1 MRRYLRR
8 KFPLVALLFVG
19 LVTGRAQVVTE
30 TFANSTAPGW
40 VFSGNGFT
48 PALTSGTADPTGNGW
63 LRLTSAG
70 TNQATSAFFDTA
82 FSATNATVFASFEF
96 ASWGGNGADGITF
109 FLFDGSKEFSVG
121 ANGGSLGYAQKS
133 GVSGLNGGYLGVA
146 IDEFGNFSNGTEGR
160 SGGIGFTPDAFAV
173 RGPGQGQT
181 GYDYL
186 GGTGSL
192 PISIDAPGATTRPLQ
207 LNKVQILISPTNQLT
222 LTLQQGGATAQTL
235 LSLDLSGFARPE
247 TLKYGFSSGTG
258 AQTNIHEVRNL
269 NVTTLVANLWDGGA
283 GNGQWGTNENWN
295 PDILP
300 AAGSDILLDNTFV
313 ASAQT
318 IDTGTNRTVRSLQV
332 DAPFAY
338 QLNNNTVTFD
348 AGSVPGFT
356 GIAVTQTRGSAD
368 HAITSGLALA
378 NDITIRQNSTGT
390 LSLSGPIS
398 LGANTVTFDGFGTTT
413 ATGGVSGAGAVQKNE
428 SGTVNL
434 NAASTYSG
442 GTTVSAGTL
451 ATNNNA
457 GFGTGTVNLAGG
469 TIASTA
475 GNTLGNALT
484 LTANSGIANVT
495 TAGTLTQTGGSFTLN
510 LANATLGNVA
520 LSNTSTARTLTTQ
533 VDAGN
538 STIAGVISNGA
549 ASSGNLT
556 KTGVGTLTLAGAN
569 TYTGTTTVAA
579 GTLAL
584 GASNRLADTSNLNIG
599 AAGTFDLNGFSE
611 KINGLT
617 AADGAAIDFGSA
629 SGANTFVFGTYTAP
643 ASGVMVVNNWES
655 GLDTLATSVASQNVS
670 SIYISGFGVAQQ
682 AGARTDNI
690 YGTGANGA
698 YLLTPIVAPFKEWD
712 GSSSSSWTTNGN
724 WTTSGEPI
732 STQVAVFGDL
742 GLARTTVTLNSS
754 QTIAGIRFDPDA
766 TSSYTLNQSGN
777 RTLTLTGAVPFIQQ
791 QSNSAQNI
799 TQFTLALGNNT
810 VADITG
816 AGDLNISSA
825 ITGTNRALIRDGTGA
840 GKLVLSGNNTF
851 SGGLFV
857 NTGAVQAA
865 STAALGTGA
874 ASIASGAT
882 LELSGAINPANTIN
896 VAGSGV
902 GGQGAIQAVSGVSSL
917 TGAINLTGATTIA
930 AQAGAS
936 LSLTNTA
943 TGVTG
948 NQNLTLAG
956 AGNTSVARLAT
967 GTGNVTVATTGTGT
981 VTFNGG
987 TTANTTTGTTTVA
1000 SGGLI
1005 LAKSAGT
1012 SAIAGNLVIG
1022 DGVGT
1027 DSVTL
1032 ASSNQIAD
1040 TSSVTLASSGVFNL
1054 NNQSETVRKLDSAA
1068 GSSITLGTGTL
1079 GIAGSADSTLSG
1091 TLSGTGASSLNKT
1104 GTGKLSLS
1112 GANSGFAGAVAIS
1125 NGIVNA
1131 SGPAANVLGT
1141 GAVAVSGAGN
1151 LELQGGLTLNN
1162 AFTLSSV
1169 GTGSI
1174 DGAIQ
1179 NLTGTNTVAGPVTLA
1194 GATRLQSDA
1203 GNLRVTGAVALG
1215 ANSLNVGGAG
1225 TTTIAGSIAG
1235 TGGLAKDGAGTLV
1248 LANANSFTG
1257 ASTITA
1263 GSITA
1268 ATDSIF
1274 NNTSLLTVTTP
1285 GMLDLANFTATI
1297 GALSGSG
1304 GVDFG
1309 DSGAGL
1315 LRLTNGTGVFS
1326 GEFAGAGTIFIGPGA
1341 TLALGANFNAP
1352 NINLVLA
1359 GGTLDLG
1366 GFNSTFGNLS
1376 VTANSVLDFTGVST
1390 FRVADFTSITGTL
1403 STQNWTDAIDFFY
1416 ADNFANVTPGV
1427 RGDPPANQVVFNGGF
1442 SGNDTIWQS
1451 FDHQITPVPEPATY
1465 GALLLGASL
1474 LGLGFRRYR
1483 RA

>member
-1 MRRYLRR
+1 MRRYLRQ
-8 KFPLVALLFVG
+8 KFTLAAVLFAGAV
-19 LVTGRAQVVTE
+19 VGRAQVLTE
-30 TFANSTAPGW
+30 SFANSTAPGW

-48 PALTSGTADPTGNGW
+48 PTLTSGTVDPAGNGW

-70 TNQATSAFFDTA
+70 TNQATSAHFDTA

-109 FLFDGSKEFSVG
+109 FLFDGSKDFGVG
-121 ANGGSLGYAQKS
+121 ANGGSLGYAQKT

-192 PISIDAPGATTRPLQ
+192 PISIDSPGGTTRPGQ

-235 LSLDLSGFARPE
+235 LSLDLSGFARPD

-258 AQTNIHEVRNL
+258 ALTNIHEVRNL
-269 NVTTLVANLWDGGA
+269 NVTTLVANLWDDGA

-300 AAGSDILLDNTFV
+300 SAGSDILLDNTFV
-313 ASAQT
+313 ASAQM
-318 IDTGTNRTVRSLQV
+318 IDTGTNRTVRSLQL

-338 QLNNNTVTFD
+338 QVNNNTVTFD
-348 AGSVPGFT
+348 AGTVPGFT

-368 HAITSGLALA
+368 HVINSGLALA
-378 NDITIRQNSTGT
+378 NDITVRQNSTGT
-390 LSLSGPIS
+390 LSLGGPIA

-413 ATGGVSGAGAVQKNE
+413 ATGGISGTGSIQKNE

-475 GNTLGNALT
+475 GNTIGNALT
-484 LTANSGIANVT
+484 LTANSGIANLT
-495 TAGTLTQTGGSFTLN
+495 TSGTLTQTGGDFTLN
-510 LANATLGNVA
+510 LANATVGNVA
-520 LSNTSTARTLTTQ
+520 LSNTSPARTLTTQ

-556 KTGVGTLTLAGAN
+556 KTGVGTLTLSGAN
-569 TYTGTTTVAA
+569 TFTGTTTVSA

-584 GASNRLADTSNLNIG
+584 GASNRLADASTLNLG
-599 AAGTFDLNGFSE
+599 SAGTFDLNGFSE
-611 KINGLT
+611 KISGLT
-617 AADGAAIDFGSA
+617 AADGAAVDFGAA

-643 ASGVMVVNNWES
+643 ASGVLVVNNWES
-655 GLDTLATSVASQNVS
+655 SLDTLATSVASQNVS

-682 AGARTDNI
+682 AGMRTDNI

-698 YLLTPIVAPFKEWD
+698 YLLIPIVAPFKEWD
-712 GSSSSSWTTNGN
+712 GSSSSTWRTNSN
-724 WTTSGEPI
+724 WTTSGEPS

-742 GLARTTVTLNSS
+742 GLARTTATLDAN
-754 QTIAGIRFDPDA
+754 QTIAGIRFDADA
-766 TSSYTLNQSGN
+766 TSSYTLNQSGT

-791 QSNSAQNI
+791 QSDSAQNI

-825 ITGTNRALIRDGTGA
+825 VTGAKALIRDGTGA
-840 GKLVLSGNNTF
+840 GKLVLSGNNTY

-857 NTGAVQAA
+857 NTGTVQAA
-865 STAALGTGA
+865 STTALGTGA
-874 ASIASGAT
+874 ATIATGAT

-896 VAGSGV
+896 VTGTGV

-917 TGAINLTGATTIA
+917 TGTVNLAGATTIA
-930 AQAGAS
+930 AQSGAS

-948 NQNLTLAG
+948 NQHLTIAG
-956 AGNTSVARLAT
+956 AGNTSIARLAT
-967 GTGNVTVATTGTGT
+967 GTGAVTIATTGTGT

-987 TTANTTTGTTTVA
+987 STANTATGTTTVA
-1000 SGGLI
+1000 SGSLI
-1005 LAKSAGT
+1005 LSKTAGT
-1012 SAIAGNLVIG
+1012 NAIAGNLVIG

-1027 DSVTL
+1027 DTVTL
-1032 ASSNQIAD
+1032 TSGNQIAN
-1040 TSSVTLASSGVFNL
+1040 TSAVTLASSGVFNL
-1054 NNQSETVRKLDSAA
+1054 NNQGETVRKLDSAA
-1068 GSSITLGTGTL
+1068 GSSITLGSGTL
-1079 GIAGSADSTLSG
+1079 GIAGSSDSTLAG
-1091 TLSGTGASSLNKT
+1091 TISGTGASALNKT

-1112 GANSGFAGAVAIS
+1112 GENSGFAGTVAIS
-1125 NGIVNA
+1125 NGIINA
-1131 SGPAANVLGT
+1131 AGPAANVLGT

-1203 GNLRVTGAVALG
+1203 GTLRVTGSVNLG
-1215 ANSLNVGGAG
+1215 ANNLNVGGAG
-1225 TTTIAGSIAG
+1225 TTTISGSIAG
-1235 TGGLAKDGAGTLV
+1235 TSGLVKDGGGDLV

-1257 ASTITA
+1257 ASIITA

-1268 ATDSIF
+1268 GTDNIF
-1274 NNTSLLTVTTP
+1274 NNASLLTVSTP
-1285 GMLDLANFTATI
+1285 GLLDLANFTATV
-1297 GALSGSG
+1297 GALSGNGS
-1304 GVDFG
+1304 VDFG

-1326 GEFAGAGTIFIGPGA
+1326 GEFAGSGTIFIGPGA
-1341 TLALGANFNAP
+1341 TFALGADFNAP

-1366 GFNSTFGNLS
+1366 GFASTFGNLS
-1376 VTANSVLDFTGVST
+1376 VTANSILDFTGTST
-1390 FRVADFTSITGTL
+1390 FTVANFATLAGTL
-1403 STQNWTDAIDFFY
+1403 TTQNWTDAIDFFY
-1416 ADNFANVTPGV
+1416 ANNFANVTPDV
-1427 RGDPPANQVVFNGGF
+1427 RGDPPADQVVFNGF
-1442 SGNDTIWQS
+1442 TGNDTIWQS

-1483 RA
+1483 RAC